1 MMAAKKPDFGFGS
14 QTPTFN
20 RLVSISKMFYV
31 FKKKIKGMIGSQKD
45 QSLTASV
52 AKKLPW
58 PHLSLTINR
67 FLLNFFLS
75 FG

>member
-45 QSLTASV
+45 QSLTASDQ
-52 AKKLPW
+52 
-58 PHLSLTINR
+58 
-67 FLLNFFLS
+67 
-75 FG
+75 